1 MTDPTTPMPAE
12 RPAIP
17 PVSAVPPHPAAQLP
31 PPPTGAAV
39 PPPGPPGSSGY
50 TFAGMP
56 APPKRSN
63 ARAWA
68 VGGVALVIALCCG
81 GAVIGAVAGDED
93 EPATSASSL
102 PSTTPSSAAPST
114 AAPTTAAPTTAVPTT
129 AVPTTTAPEPTTAPP
144 APKPK
149 VVKGRGDDIVRVG
162 ELTDLSVVK
171 FTCKCSSNTVL
182 KSDGD
187 GLLVNEIGSYSGKR
201 WINLEDGSL
210 TTQFEVEASGSW
222 TLTIGSVAQ
231 LATKATTGK
240 AAGKGDDVLVLGG
253 AGTAAKITHTSG
265 SGNFVIH
272 AYSMET
278 GEGGLLVNEIG
289 GYSGV
294 RPLEAPALVQV
305 TADGNWTITP
315 A

>member
-1 MTDPTTPMPAE
+1 MTNPTTPTSPDEPTRLPEASEEPRNAAAGDAPPA
-12 RPAIP
+12 
-17 PVSAVPPHPAAQLP
+17 
-31 PPPTGAAV
+31 GAAV
-39 PPPGPPGSSGY
+39 PPEDP
-50 TFAGMP
+50 TVRLAGVP
-56 APPKRSN
+56 AGVAVPTKRSV
-63 ARAWA
+63 AKAWA
-68 VGGVALVIALCCG
+68 AGGLALVIALCCG
-81 GAVIGAVAGDED
+81 GAVVGAVAGDD
-93 EPATSASSL
+93 AEPAASASS
-102 PSTTPSSAAPST
+102 STSTAPSSAT
-114 AAPTTAAPTTAVPTT
+114 PTTAAPTATATT
-129 AVPTTTAPEPTTAPP
+129 AAPTTTAPTTTAAEPTTAPP
-144 APKPK
+144 TPKPK
-149 VVKGRGDDIVRVG
+149 VLKGRGDDVVRIK
-162 ELTDLSVVK
+162 ELTDLSVIK
-171 FTCKCSSNTVL
+171 FTCKCSSNTTL

-222 TLTIGSVAQ
+222 TLTIGSVEQ
-231 LATKATTGK
+231 MATKALTGK

-253 AGTAAKITHTSG
+253 DAAAAKITHSRG
-265 SGNFVIH
+265 SSNFVVH

-294 RPLEAPALVQV
+294 RPLQAPALVQV